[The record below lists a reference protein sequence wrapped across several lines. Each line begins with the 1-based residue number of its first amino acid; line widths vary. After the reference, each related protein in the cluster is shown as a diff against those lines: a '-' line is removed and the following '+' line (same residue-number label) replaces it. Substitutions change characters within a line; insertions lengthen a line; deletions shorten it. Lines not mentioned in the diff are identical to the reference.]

1 METSWPYILGAIA
14 AAMTGLLVYIATRKR
29 DTVDERA
36 KLFDDALELATAHKV
51 AWEKATDEIEVL
63 RVEIAGL
70 RKEVEGLRGQVGSA
84 IREGE
89 MWRGVAVNAYQAEM
103 RRTGTRPL
111 WWPKG
116 QPCPAESV

>member
-1 METSWPYILGAIA
+1 MAEWMPYLLGASA
-14 AAMTGLLVYIATRKR
+14 AVISGLLVYWSTRKR

-36 KLFDDALELATAHKV
+36 KLFDDALELATAHKD

-63 RVEIAGL
+63 RVEIEGL
-70 RKEVEGLRGQVGSA
+70 RREVEGLRSQVGSA

-89 MWRGVAVNAYQAEM
+89 MWRGVAVNAYQAEV
-103 RRTGTRPL
+103 RRTGIHPL

-116 QPCPAESV
+116 QPCPAESG